1 MKSVAVSL
9 SLLFFS
15 CAAGLTRPL
24 PAAGAE
30 PAAEAPQEAFG
41 IDLGNASRV
50 AYVVRDQATWEA
62 VKKAAGAPQMLPIG
76 MPKGTELQTLDKTDF
91 EKKMIVA
98 LFWGEM
104 SFSAQK
110 EKCWIENVTVG
121 KKEVT
126 VDCRA
131 LLWGGRASAA
141 YRAWP
146 YHVRVIERSE
156 LPVKFIQTT
165 EWQAPPGRTDKDQP
179 LATLQAGEWK
189 QEIKVK

>member
-1 MKSVAVSL
+1 MKSVACSL
-9 SLLFFS
+9 FLLWV
-15 CAAGLTRPL
+15 CLGTGLTWPL
-24 PAAGAE
+24 PVAGAE

-41 IDLGNASRV
+41 IDLGDASRV

-62 VKKAAGAPQMLPIG
+62 VKKAVGGPQMLPIG
-76 MPKGTELQTLDKTDF
+76 MPKGIELQTLDKIDF

-104 SFSAQK
+104 SFSVQK

-131 LLWGGRASAA
+131 VLWGGRVTAA

-165 EWQAPPGRTDKDQP
+165 EWKAPPGRTEKDKL
-179 LATLQAGEWK
+179 LATLEAGEWK
-189 QEIKVK
+189 QEIKAK